1 MRRHSMISSSV
12 LAASIGLYATEFG
25 ASDAPRIAKDELK
38 SMLDDPGV
46 VVIDVRAY
54 TDWILSAEK
63 IRGAVREDYRDFDDW
78 SAKYPKD
85 KTVVSLLRVKERGHE
100 RQSGAQAD
108 RSRLPAGV
116 RAERGLGR
124 VARRRLPGRAQ
135 VNR

>member
-1 MRRHSMISSSV
+1 MKLHSMIMAAA
-12 LAASIGLYATEFG
+12 LAASIGLYATEAG

-63 IRGAVREDYRDFDDW
+63 IRGAVREDYRDFEDW

-85 KTVVSLLRVKERGHE
+85 KTVVLYC
-100 RQSGAQAD
+100 A
-108 RSRLPAGV
+108 
-116 RAERGLGR
+116 
-124 VARRRLPGRAQ
+124 
-135 VNR
+135 